1 MTIPIPPVL
10 RADSLVHHRFPPC
23 ELRGV
28 SLAIQPGGFTLLSGE
43 ADSGAGLLLRILGL
57 LERPDAGEVWFDSR
71 PMGCLDDAARLEMR
85 NHQFGFLF
93 AEPFLLDSF
102 TVAENVAMP
111 LFKISGF
118 DIEQARTRTAE
129 VLEFAELADS
139 ADFSV
144 ADLSPLD
151 HHKISLA
158 RALAVGPRVLIAEDA
173 GLQLPA
179 ADLREFASLLRTV
192 PDVLGISVIATSPAG
207 AEIFGPDREIR
218 LERGEIAADSHP
230 TEVEEAPAHD

>member
-1 MTIPIPPVL
+1 V
-10 RADSLVHHRFPPC
+10 ASLVHHRSPPA

-28 SLAIQPGGFTLLSGE
+28 SLAIQPAGFTLLSGE
-43 ADSGAGLLLRILGL
+43 ADSGAALLLRILGL
-57 LERPDAGEVWFDSR
+57 LERPDAGEVWLDSL
-71 PMGCLDDAARLEMR
+71 PMDCLDDAARLHIR
-85 NHQFGFLF
+85 NHEFGFLF

-118 DIEQARTRTAE
+118 NIEQARARTAE
-129 VLEFAELADS
+129 VLEFAGLAGS

-144 ADLSPLD
+144 RDLSALD

-158 RALAVGPRVLIAEDA
+158 RALAIAPRVLIAEDA

-179 ADLREFASLLRTV
+179 ADLREFAGLLRRV
-192 PDVLGISVIATSPAG
+192 PEIPGISVIATSPAG
-207 AEIFGPDREIR
+207 AEILGPDREIR
-218 LERGEIAADSHP
+218 LERGVIAADSHP
-230 TEVEEAPAHD
+230 VEVEEAPAHD